1 VSTTQQPK
9 VHRFNLTQYYELG
22 EHGLLDKRTELLEG
36 IITDMEPIGPWH
48 ANVGD
53 ILARLFNK
61 QAQDRFR
68 VRVQYPINL
77 GQMSQPQPD
86 LVLYRPGVWRMQHPG
101 PADISLVVEI
111 SDSSLSF
118 DLHPKLALYQAAGI
132 QEYWVIDLKA
142 KQLHRFVAPRYR
154 SQSYSSGTVGPT
166 AWPDIR
172 IDVGELFA

>member
-1 VSTTQQPK
+1 
-9 VHRFNLTQYYELG
+9 
-22 EHGLLDKRTELLEG
+22 
-36 IITDMEPIGPWH
+36 
-48 ANVGD
+48 
-53 ILARLFNK
+53 
-61 QAQDRFR
+61 
-68 VRVQYPINL
+68 
-77 GQMSQPQPD
+77 MSQPQPD
-86 LVLYRPGVWRMQHPG
+86 LVLYRPGVWRLQHPG

-118 DLHPKLALYQAAGI
+118 DLNPKLALYKAAGI

-166 AWPDIR
+166 AWPDIS